1 MTDKSN
7 KNQHDK
13 TIGYIRPKD
22 CDEDIRAFLSACA
35 QKYGLSVNEYVI
47 SDNFDATIDIC
58 SSGMALIVPEI
69 DALGKSCAE
78 IKKNI
83 ELAYDKGIRLI
94 TAAENYDFQCK
105 AETKILLCGMAMFIR
120 FHNRM
125 VSNAVREKLSD
136 LKKQGKCMGR
146 PFSAKWQHLTE
157 HSDEIEMMLVN
168 GAGKSAVA
176 RKFGV
181 SWSMINR
188 FCRMKIQ

>member
-13 TIGYIRPKD
+13 TIGYIKPKD
-22 CDEDIRAFLSACA
+22 CDGDIRAFLNACA
-35 QKYGLSVNEYVI
+35 QKYGLSVDEYII
-47 SDNFDATIDIC
+47 SNNFDMAINIC
-58 SSGMALIVPEI
+58 SAGMALIVPEI
-69 DALGKSCAE
+69 ATLGKNCTE

-83 ELAYDKGIRLI
+83 ELAYDKGIRMI
-94 TAAENYDFQCK
+94 AAAEDYDFQCNE
-105 AETKILLCGMAMFIR
+105 ETKILLCGMAMFIR

-125 VSNAVREKLSD
+125 VSNAVREKLNC

-146 PFSAKWQHLTE
+146 PFSAKWQYLTE